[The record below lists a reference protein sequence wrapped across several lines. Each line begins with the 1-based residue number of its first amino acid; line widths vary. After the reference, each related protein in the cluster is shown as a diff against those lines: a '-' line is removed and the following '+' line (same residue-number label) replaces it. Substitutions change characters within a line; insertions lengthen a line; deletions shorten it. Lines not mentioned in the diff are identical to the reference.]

1 MFFAVASSSLC
12 ILWRWFDRS
21 NLIHGDSSTVELN
34 NSNMLL
40 RHIIKYGHGC
50 WSSVPKQAGLQR
62 CGKSCRLRWIYYL
75 RPDLKFGIFLIL
87 LFPLQPQ
94 FRVESGESSLLE
106 DILSMFYCMA
116 IMRS

>member
-62 CGKSCRLRWIYYL
+62 CGKSCRLRLGWGLAGLSESIDNKASFQG
-75 RPDLKFGIFLIL
+75 P
-87 LFPLQPQ
+87 QP
-94 FRVESGESSLLE
+94 
-106 DILSMFYCMA
+106 
-116 IMRS
+116 